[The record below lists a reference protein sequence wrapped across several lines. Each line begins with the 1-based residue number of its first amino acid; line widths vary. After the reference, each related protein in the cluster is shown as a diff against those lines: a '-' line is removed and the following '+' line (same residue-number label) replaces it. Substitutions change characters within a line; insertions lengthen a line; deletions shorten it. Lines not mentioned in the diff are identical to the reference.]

1 VTIVD
6 MSDVVRAPAEVVDF
20 YARGAEGRR
29 LWQGRARLERERVR
43 AILAA
48 RLPEPPATIVD
59 VGGGP
64 GVHAMWLAQRGYAVH
79 LVDPVAVHIEQ
90 AQEASAAQPEA
101 PLASA
106 IVGEAASLALPDE
119 SADCVLLFGP
129 LYHLPDRAGRI
140 GALAEARRVLRPGG
154 LLAAIVISRFTWV
167 LDPLVSGR
175 IFRRPEARERM
186 INALRTGHIEN
197 PDLVP
202 GRFTTAYLHRPD
214 DFVAE
219 LREGGFEVDE
229 LLGVEGPGWLLQHFD
244 DAWDDE
250 ERRAVLLEIAELV
263 EGERDLVAA
272 STHLLAVAHRVS

>member
-6 MSDVVRAPAEVVDF
+6 MSDAAHAPAEVVDF
-20 YARGAEGRR
+20 YARGYEERR

-48 RLPEPPATIVD
+48 RLPAPPATIVD

-64 GVHAMWLAQRGYAVH
+64 GVHATWLAQRGYSVH
-79 LVDPVAVHIEQ
+79 LVDPVAMHIEQ
-90 AQEASAAQPEA
+90 AEAASAAQPEA

-106 IVGEAASLALPDE
+106 LVGEAASLALPDD

-129 LYHLPDRAGRI
+129 LYHLPDRAGRVA
-140 GALAEARRVLRPGG
+140 ALAEARRVLRPGG
-154 LLAAIVISRFTWV
+154 LLAAIAISRFTWV

-175 IFRRPEARERM
+175 IFRKPEARQRM
-186 INALRTGHIEN
+186 INAVRTGHVEN

-214 DFVAE
+214 EFEDE
-219 LREGGFEVDE
+219 LREGGFELDE
-229 LLGVEGPGWLLQHFD
+229 LLGVEGPGWLLQQFD
-244 DAWDDE
+244 DAWNDE

-272 STHLLAVAHRVS
+272 STHLLAVAHPVS